1 MLPLVKNGLEMF
13 ESRSVLG
20 SSSIL
25 QTLVNVILVILISV
39 KNISERETKAL
50 LAGNILKL

>member
-1 MLPLVKNGLEMF
+1 MF
-13 ESRSVLG
+13 ESRSILG